1 MQKQTVFYDA
11 FPKRPIHQTSAS
23 ELIDMIINAR
33 GKPDETLLTA
43 LEERIASS
51 QSFRSEVFDACAT
64 RMAELAELIGQIA
77 QGKAPHADHR
87 AVACVPQDIL
97 ILDQRA
103 RP

>member
-11 FPKRPIHQTSAS
+11 FPKRPIQQLSAS
-23 ELIDMIINAR
+23 ELIDRIINAR

-64 RMAELAELIGQIA
+64 RMAELIGQIA